1 MVNVRVRHDTQSL
14 FLDFRYRGIRCR
26 EQTAL
31 RDTPANRRR
40 VEQLAS
46 RIAHEMEKGC
56 FVYSAHF
63 PAGSKRAAFEALPAL
78 AAVAASDATPDP
90 IAPSTATSPV
100 PTATPLFSEFAE
112 QWVAEMS
119 PQWRRS
125 HRQGVREILDKN
137 LLPFFGTSALPAI
150 AKADVLRFRAE
161 LAAQPGR
168 RDATLGPGRI
178 NKVMGILRQVLNE
191 AAERFEL
198 TPAFRAIRP
207 LKQRRSDVQPFTLD
221 EVNRILST
229 VRADY
234 RDYLTVRFF
243 TGLRSGEING
253 LKWKHVDLQRNL
265 ILVRESHVAGHD
277 ENDLKTESSQ
287 RDIEMLPMVRD
298 ALDSRL
304 RSRRPD
310 CVWVFH
316 TREGNPIDGHNFCNR
331 VWYPLLRYLG
341 LEKRRPY
348 QTRHTAATLM
358 LAAGENPEWIARTM
372 GHSTTAMLFKVYSR
386 FVPNLTR
393 QDGLAFAGLIQ
404 SSVPSAPRPEGAA
417 LLETLRELPA
427 KQLRALIEQVKRES
441 EAIVTSMSSTVSRD
455 INTVQKGAPNDA

>member
-14 FLDFRYRGIRCR
+14 FLDFRYQGIRCR

-31 RDTPANRRR
+31 RDTPANRSR
-40 VEQLAS
+40 VEQLAA
-46 RIAHEMEKGC
+46 RIAHEMAKGC

-63 PAGSKRAAFEALPAL
+63 PAGSKRAAFEALPRL
-78 AAVAASDATPDP
+78 ASPATSDTTPVQESISTSTAPAPAVA
-90 IAPSTATSPV
+90 
-100 PTATPLFSEFAE
+100 PLFSEFAE

-137 LLPFFGTSALPAI
+137 LLPFFGTCALSEI

-161 LAAQPGR
+161 LATQPGR
-168 RDATLGPGRI
+168 RGAALGAGRI

-191 AAERFEL
+191 AADRFAL

-265 ILVRESHVAGHD
+265 ILVRESLVAGHE

-298 ALDSRL
+298 AIDSRL
-304 RSRRPD
+304 RSRRPN
-310 CVWVFH
+310 CAWVFH

-331 VWYPLLRYLG
+331 VWYPLLRYLD
-341 LEKRRPY
+341 LESRRPY

-358 LAAGENPEWIARTM
+358 LASGENPEWIARTM

-393 QDGLAFAGLIQ
+393 QDGRAFAGLIQ
-404 SSVPSAPRPEGAA
+404 SNVPSAPRREGDA
-417 LLETLRELPA
+417 LLETLRDLPVD
-427 KQLRALIEQVKRES
+427 KLRLLVARVEAESVPFAASECNPEPVPTKTGLMGRHEQ
-441 EAIVTSMSSTVSRD
+441 
-455 INTVQKGAPNDA
+455 